1 MLFSSHVWHLL
12 SEYNDKNNENI
23 MENTNNAIGTKK
35 IKNFQMVKKTLQ
47 SKTCTRTKDS
57 TRKN

>member
-1 MLFSSHVWHLL
+1 
-12 SEYNDKNNENI
+12 
-23 MENTNNAIGTKK
+23 MENANNAIGTKN
-35 IKNFQMVKKTLQ
+35 IKNFQMVEKTLQ